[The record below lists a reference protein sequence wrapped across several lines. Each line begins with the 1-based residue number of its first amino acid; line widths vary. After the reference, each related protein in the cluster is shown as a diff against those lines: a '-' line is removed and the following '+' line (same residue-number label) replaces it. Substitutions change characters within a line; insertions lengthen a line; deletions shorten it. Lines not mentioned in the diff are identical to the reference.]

1 MLITHALSVL
11 VDWRSCEYLYN
22 MNLKKIIREEI
33 DDLQW
38 MMEDWIDGE
47 QLLELLLQTGAETIP
62 FREVLGDS
70 NLIGTQIKDLG
81 NLEKVGGGLYLYESK
96 IKDLG
101 NLQSVGGSL
110 DLEGTQIKDLGNLQS
125 VGGDLYLKGTPISK
139 THSKE
144 EIRTM
149 VRVEGNIYL

>member
-1 MLITHALSVL
+1 MFITHVLSVL

-38 MMEDWIDGE
+38 IQEDWIDGE

-62 FREVLGDS
+62 FREVRGDS

-81 NLEKVGGGLYLYESK
+81 NLEKVGGGLYLYKSK

-125 VGGDLYLKGTPISK
+125 VGSDLYLKGTPISK

-144 EIRTM
+144 EIRMM